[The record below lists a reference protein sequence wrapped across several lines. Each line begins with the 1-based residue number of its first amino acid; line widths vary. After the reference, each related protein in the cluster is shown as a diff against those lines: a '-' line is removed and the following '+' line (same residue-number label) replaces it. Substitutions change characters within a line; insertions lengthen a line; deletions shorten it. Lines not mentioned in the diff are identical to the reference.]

1 MLVSHVASNYTLLPI
16 SGFNLCN
23 RLTNPNG
30 DCSHFCFPVPDSQRV
45 CGCPYGMKLMPN
57 QQTCVEDPSN
67 EPPTLQCGANSFSCG
82 NGKCVPNSYRC
93 DGVDDCHDNSDE
105 TSCGVNSMDI
115 LKHLLVAFCPTK
127 AARIGRNTHNPCEKS
142 IQYIIN
148 YDSFE
153 INPSIAEWQ
162 R

>member
-1 MLVSHVASNYTLLPI
+1 MLVSHVPGNYTLLSV

-45 CGCPYGMKLMPN
+45 CGCPYGMKLLSN
-57 QQTCVEDPSN
+57 QRTCVEDPSN

-105 TSCGVNSMDI
+105 VNCGVNSKD
-115 LKHLLVAFCPTK
+115 LVTDLLVAFSSILYKQSWAFSATK
-127 AARIGRNTHNPCEKS
+127 QS
-142 IQYIIN
+142 S
-148 YDSFE
+148 SFVFCRQHLLPDC
-153 INPSIAEWQ
+153 IHLCQ
-162 R
+162 